1 MQKILIVEDD
11 KKLREELRIFLNNN
25 GYEALILEKF
35 NNTIQDILNSNPD
48 LILLDINL
56 PNTDGEYICKELRKV
71 SNVPIIIVTSRDNE
85 IDELLSIN
93 YGADHYITKP
103 FNIQI
108 LLAKISSLLRRANMS
123 ADNSELINANEFVL
137 NISKS
142 RIEKDEKTIELT
154 NNEIKILK
162 YLLKNRDRIVSR
174 DEIMEYLWED
184 SSFVDDNTL
193 TVNITRIRN
202 KLTELNLK
210 DLIETKRGQG
220 YILKIMKFKEFI
232 IDKILTISLLIFAIV
247 TIEIFLFIY
256 PAPMFIKIYI
266 PISIFL
272 LYFISLYVEFYK
284 KNVFYSNLKKTL
296 DDLSDKYLITEI
308 ISTPSFFDG
317 KMLKEI
323 IEITDKSM
331 LENVNKYKFMQ
342 EDYKEYIELW
352 IHEIKIPISTSKMI
366 IENNKNDV
374 TKSIDEEIN
383 KLDDYVEQALYYA
396 RSNDIEKDYFIKSN
410 NLQEIVNESIKKN
423 RTSLIQNKFII
434 DLHDLETN
442 VKTDS
447 KWIIFILNQIIQNSV
462 KYRSA
467 NPKLEIYSKEG
478 KEQTTLYIKDNGIGI
493 SSNEIN
499 RVFEK
504 GFTGTNGRITN
515 KKSTGIGLYLCKKLC
530 DKLNVGLGLESKKE
544 VGTEIKIVFPNS
556 SFNDLR

>member
-35 NNTIQDILNSNPD
+35 NNTIQDILNSNSD

-162 YLLKNRDRIVSR
+162 YLLKNRERIVSR

-220 YILKIMKFKEFI
+220 YILK
-232 IDKILTISLLIFAIV
+232 
-247 TIEIFLFIY
+247 
-256 PAPMFIKIYI
+256 
-266 PISIFL
+266 
-272 LYFISLYVEFYK
+272 
-284 KNVFYSNLKKTL
+284 
-296 DDLSDKYLITEI
+296 
-308 ISTPSFFDG
+308 
-317 KMLKEI
+317 
-323 IEITDKSM
+323 
-331 LENVNKYKFMQ
+331 
-342 EDYKEYIELW
+342 
-352 IHEIKIPISTSKMI
+352 
-366 IENNKNDV
+366 
-374 TKSIDEEIN
+374 
-383 KLDDYVEQALYYA
+383 
-396 RSNDIEKDYFIKSN
+396 
-410 NLQEIVNESIKKN
+410 
-423 RTSLIQNKFII
+423 
-434 DLHDLETN
+434 
-442 VKTDS
+442 
-447 KWIIFILNQIIQNSV
+447 
-462 KYRSA
+462 
-467 NPKLEIYSKEG
+467 
-478 KEQTTLYIKDNGIGI
+478 
-493 SSNEIN
+493 
-499 RVFEK
+499 K
-504 GFTGTNGRITN
+504 G
-515 KKSTGIGLYLCKKLC
+515 
-530 DKLNVGLGLESKKE
+530 D
-544 VGTEIKIVFPNS
+544 
-556 SFNDLR
+556 